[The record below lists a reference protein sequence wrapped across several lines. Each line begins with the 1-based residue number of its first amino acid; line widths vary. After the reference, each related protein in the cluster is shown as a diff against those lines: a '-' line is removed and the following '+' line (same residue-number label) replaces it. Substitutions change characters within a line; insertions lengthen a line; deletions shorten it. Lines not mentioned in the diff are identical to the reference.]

1 MHQKSI
7 DDYILKKRR
16 SKVYKIWNV
25 QLKARWLES
34 VLLTRQEN
42 STMRHER
49 RDMTGNPRGRKT
61 GVSSSNNRSLNHLNY
76 RTIRLS
82 HWSRRNRT
90 TRSYHWRIRI
100 QWRQQR
106 PRCTTETHRWSRC
119 CPLSTSIEIC
129 TCQGNSRDQSPEPVE
144 LPWWWQSQLP
154 STSRSQ
160 SMSMSGPKLWSK

>member
-1 MHQKSI
+1 MSLSERKGPCLEKRINASKRI

-42 STMRHER
+42 STMRRER
-49 RDMTGNPRGRKT
+49 HDMTGNPRRRKT
-61 GVSSSNNRSLNHLNY
+61 GVSSSNNRSLNY

-82 HWSRRNRT
+82 HWSRRNRMT
-90 TRSYHWRIRI
+90 HSHHWKIRI

-106 PRCTTETHRWSRC
+106 PRYTTKTHRYSSCPC

-129 TCQGNSRDQSPEPVE
+129 TAKFCQR
-144 LPWWWQSQLP
+144 
-154 STSRSQ
+154 
-160 SMSMSGPKLWSK
+160 KIIFLWNKWG